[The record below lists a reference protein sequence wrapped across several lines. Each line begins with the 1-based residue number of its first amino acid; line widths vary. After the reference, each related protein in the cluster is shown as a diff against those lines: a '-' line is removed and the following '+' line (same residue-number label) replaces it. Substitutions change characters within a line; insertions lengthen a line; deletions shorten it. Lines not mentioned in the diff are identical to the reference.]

1 MLDGLFFLENM
12 IYQRKYRRKFNYC
25 VFKFCSATEISESL
39 LLNVAPFADSEH
51 VFCNGTM
58 GHEHDCR
65 PVEYNDNVL
74 DSIGLKS
81 GNVTVKE
88 NENGELHDLKGMEGD
103 ADRLPN
109 VAPVLSPHSSLKM
122 EPFEDSVFYMDK
134 SVLEREVPELI
145 VCYKE
150 NTCHVKDICID
161 EGVPLLDK
169 FLFDTDAHEKNVCE
183 FLPSAR
189 DMNNEMVKEKSDLD
203 MLIPD
208 VLKSSPEKQNANI
221 HLPVPDMLKSSEE
234 QDLKCELSLDYNPK
248 HLVPTEEVMAYVTE
262 KVANDAPKEILS
274 LRDLLSMPEFGANF
288 TSTKSNHS
296 MDKVEQHSL
305 QVGTSLPKLFWSAP
319 NSQLKINK
327 EKGSL
332 PLSIYDE
339 LLYELLIIFI

>member
-1 MLDGLFFLENM
+1 M
-12 IYQRKYRRKFNYC
+12 IYQRKYQRKFNYC
-25 VFKFCSATEISESL
+25 VFKFCSATEISKSL

-88 NENGELHDLKGMEGD
+88 NENGELYDLKGMEGD

-248 HLVPTEEVMAYVTE
+248 HLVPTEEVMDYVTE